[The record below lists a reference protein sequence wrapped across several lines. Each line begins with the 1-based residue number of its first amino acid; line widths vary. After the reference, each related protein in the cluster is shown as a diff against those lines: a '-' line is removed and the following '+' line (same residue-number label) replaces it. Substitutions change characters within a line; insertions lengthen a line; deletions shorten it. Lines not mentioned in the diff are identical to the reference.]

1 MVNKLCCTCG
11 QILPLEQFPLKPSGR
26 HEAECTECFNKE
38 PLTRQRPKILGKS
51 PIPPRLAGL
60 NQPVSPPPTPPQ
72 IDDNIPNGMK
82 NCKECGQNKPIM
94 EFHKTRETPD
104 GYKNIC
110 RSCSGER
117 FHESVN
123 KKALEWWEKCIKDYS
138 KDQEWFTARQMKTIM
153 QYSLS
158 FSRLVLNRLT
168 EIGLLEKKTMNR
180 VKYYRNKCR
189 DSEFVLNKKLT
200 ALAK

>member
-51 PIPPRLAGL
+51 PKPPRLAGL
-60 NQPVSPPPTPPQ
+60 HQPVSPPPKPSPA
-72 IDDNIPNGMK
+72 NGEVPVGMK
-82 NCKECGQNKPIM
+82 KCKQCGNVQPFT
-94 EFHKTRETPD
+94 EFHKSRDTRD
-104 GYKNIC
+104 GYRIIC
-110 RSCSGER
+110 RTCSGER

-123 KKALEWWEKCIKDYS
+123 NKAMEWWENCIKDYS
-138 KDQEWFTARQMKTIM
+138 QERDWFTAKQMKTIM

-168 EIGLLEKKTMNR
+168 ELGLLEKKTMNR
-180 VKYYRNKCR
+180 VKYYRQK
-189 DSEFVLNKKLT
+189 SEDINFKEDKTV